1 MACRG
6 HPGAGGRDTGRSS
19 WATPVALEI
28 VDEVGEAF
36 ESLIC
41 VSGFCPL
48 SSVYLLVA
56 GLAGLGSILTWEFW
70 CIVQIT

>member
-6 HPGAGGRDTGRSS
+6 HPGAGGGDTGRPS

-41 VSGFCPL
+41 LSGFFPL
-48 SSVYLLVA
+48 SSVSLLDA
-56 GLAGLGSILTWEFW
+56 GLAGFGSTLTWEFW